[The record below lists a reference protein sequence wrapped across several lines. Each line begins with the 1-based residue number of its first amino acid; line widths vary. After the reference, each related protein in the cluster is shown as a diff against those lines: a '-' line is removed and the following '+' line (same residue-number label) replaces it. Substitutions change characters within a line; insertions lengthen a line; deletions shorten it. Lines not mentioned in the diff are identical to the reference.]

1 MNLGND
7 EFDCRF
13 DAAASIGLAVKVGP
27 LPLGCRAKSSG
38 YWIIEIPP
46 VQRWT
51 PLRPKSTSPGTVGG
65 KLNEDRH

>member
-1 MNLGND
+1 MNLGN
-7 EFDCRF
+7 ESLIAGSMLAR
-13 DAAASIGLAVKVGP
+13 SIGLPVKVAP
-27 LPLGCRAKSSG
+27 CRAKSSG

-46 VQRWT
+46 VQRST